1 MWHSLVVRLVRDQE
15 AAGSNPVTPTIQN
28 LVKSVLF
35 NRIGADFF
43 ENISTEEDK
52 LITLY
57 YGAAAISCL
66 VIFAFLFLG
75 RNKNIFGNRL
85 TNERLVALI
94 YSALFFV
101 RFLGGKPLIQET
113 IGLNVYSPFGPNG
126 ASMVMLS
133 AVLFWLIYTVQLAA
147 IIYPFFEKHIPLVTP
162 IVRYVAFAVY
172 AASIA
177 ALPIL
182 NRAQDGALAD
192 GFHYR
197 LLIFA
202 LELGV
207 GLALAL
213 FQITKQKKPHFH
225 LKNALMTVAI
235 FLGMLLIS
243 LPHWVPQAIFGYG
256 NDAIVLNHFTFAHRI
271 VLYGSIVFALVVHF
285 LFTRCEYEQRRFA
298 LLYISM
304 ATMISFCYVYD
315 FASLT
320 GLHNWP
326 LHLCNTAM
334 FIIPLVLIFKMERL
348 YYFTIFINVL
358 GAFFA
363 MIMPNLGDGVNWLQA
378 SSVQFWSNHYMAMLL
393 PLLLMSLRIFSRP
406 KMKQFIYSLVAF
418 AGYYA
423 LVLFMNAWLTAK
435 GQSVD
440 FFFINSNFIAE
451 KLGDWAEDLR
461 KITTVIK
468 LNGLD
473 LLIYPVYQSLYFVVY
488 IVLSFAMW
496 FIYEQVFEITDTY
509 EIIME
514 RNRKIK
520 ADRLALEAQLA
531 GRSMQEP
538 MNPQNEGKLILRD
551 FSKRYS
557 TSDVYAVYKAN
568 LEIDGGQI
576 FGFLGPNGAGKSTII
591 KSIVGIQ
598 TITSGQIEISGYDAD
613 RQSVEAKMQ
622 IGFVPD
628 HYALYENL
636 TGREYINYIAD
647 LYNVPRQ
654 ERDERIGEYVK
665 RFRLET
671 AIDNPM
677 KTYSH
682 GMKQKITIMSALVHN
697 PKIWILDE
705 PLTGLDPESIFQV
718 KECMKEHASRGNIVF
733 FSSHIIDVVENICD
747 RIAIIR
753 KGQILCTKTIAE
765 IKESG
770 IPLEQFYMGMIDGN
784 TQSPVSVKEAAER
797 EKIVAEGE
805 TV

>member
-1 MWHSLVVRLVRDQE
+1 M
-15 AAGSNPVTPTIQN
+15 NY
-28 LVKSVLF
+28 
-35 NRIGADFF
+35 
-43 ENISTEEDK
+43 
-52 LITLY
+52 LY
-57 YGAAAISCL
+57 YGAALASCL
-66 VIFAFLFLG
+66 LIFAFLFG
-75 RNKNIFGNRL
+75 CRKKNIFGKRL
-85 TNERLVALI
+85 SNTQLVTFI

-101 RFLGGKPLIQET
+101 RFFGGKPLIQST
-113 IGLNVYSPFGPNG
+113 LGLNVYSPFGPQG
-126 ASMVMLS
+126 GGMALV
-133 AVLFWLIYTVQLAA
+133 ATVLLWLIYTVQLVA
-147 IIYPFFEKHIPLVTP
+147 ILYPFFGKHIPLVAP
-162 IVRYVAFAVY
+162 IARYAAFAVY
-172 AASIA
+172 LASVV
-177 ALPIL
+177 ALPVL
-182 NRAQDGALAD
+182 NRALDGDLAD

-207 GLALAL
+207 GLGLAL
-213 FQITKQKKPHFH
+213 FQITKQRRPVFNW
-225 LKNALMTVAI
+225 KNILTTVAI
-235 FLGMLLIS
+235 FIGMVAIS
-243 LPHWVPQAIFGYG
+243 MPHWAPQVLFGLG
-256 NDAIVLNHFTFAHRI
+256 DPTIHLKDFTLAHRLVI
-271 VLYGSIVFALVVHF
+271 YGSVLFGVGVHF
-285 LFTRCEYEQRRFA
+285 LFAKREYEQKRFA

-304 ATMISFCYVYD
+304 ATMISFCYNYD
-315 FASLT
+315 FSSFLNLAE
-320 GLHNWP
+320 WP

-334 FIIPLVLIFKMERL
+334 FIIPLVLIFKMEKL

-363 MIMPNLGDGVNWLQA
+363 MIMPDLSDSTNWVSD
-378 SSVQFWSNHYMAMLL
+378 SSMQFWFNHYMAMLL
-393 PLLLMSLRIFSRP
+393 PLLLMSLKIFQRP

-418 AGYYA
+418 FGYYA

-435 GQSVD
+435 GTSVD
-440 FFFINSNFIAE
+440 FFFINSDFIAE
-451 KLGDWAEDLR
+451 KLGKWAEDLR
-461 KITTVIK
+461 KITFTFK
-468 LNGLD
+468 LGD
-473 LLIYPVYQSLYFVVY
+473 LSLLLYPVYQSLYFVVY

-496 FIYEQVFEITDTY
+496 FLYEQAFEVADTY

-520 ADRLALEAQLA
+520 ADRLALQAHLA

-598 TITSGQIEISGYDAD
+598 TITSGQIEVSGYDAD
-613 RQSVEAKMQ
+613 KQSVEAKMQ

-647 LYNVPRQ
+647 LYNVSKK
-654 ERDERIGEYVK
+654 ERNERIDEYVK

-753 KGQILCTKTIAE
+753 KGQILCTKTVAE

-770 IPLEQFYMGMIDGN
+770 VPLEQFYMGMIDGN
-784 TQSPVSVKEAAER
+784 TQSPVSVKEAAALEPQ
-797 EKIVAEGE
+797 GE

>member
-1 MWHSLVVRLVRDQE
+1 M
-15 AAGSNPVTPTIQN
+15 TP
-28 LVKSVLF
+28 
-35 NRIGADFF
+35 
-43 ENISTEEDK
+43 
-52 LITLY
+52 LY
-57 YGAAAISCL
+57 YGAAIVFCAL
-66 VIFAFLFLG
+66 TFLFLFLC
-75 RNKNIFGNRL
+75 RNKSITKRF
-85 TNERLVALI
+85 TNTQLVALL
-94 YSALFFV
+94 YSALFFI
-101 RFLGGKPLIQET
+101 RFFGGNPLIQST
-113 IGLNVYSPFGPNG
+113 IGLNIYSPFGPQG
-126 ASMVMLS
+126 GGMVAL
-133 AVLFWLIYTVQLAA
+133 ATLLFWLIYAVQLAA
-147 IIYPFFEKHIPLVTP
+147 ITYPFFEKHIPLVAP
-162 IVRYVAFAVY
+162 IVRYVATVVY
-172 AASIA
+172 AGSIV

-182 NRAQDGALAD
+182 NRAQDGDLAD

-197 LLIFA
+197 LLVFA

-207 GLALAL
+207 GLGL
-213 FQITKQKKPHFH
+213 
-225 LKNALMTVAI
+225 AI
-235 FLGMLLIS
+235 FQLVSIKRRRFSRREALQTILILLGMIAIS
-243 LPHWVPQAIFGYG
+243 MPHWAPQALVGLGDPSI
-256 NDAIVLNHFTFAHRI
+256 LLEEFTLAHRLFI
-271 VLYGSIVFALVVHF
+271 YGSVVFGVGVHF
-285 LFTRCEYEQRRFA
+285 LFAKCEYEQKRFA

-304 ATMISFCYVYD
+304 ATMISFCYNYD
-315 FASLT
+315 FSSFIQLQA
-320 GLHNWP
+320 WP

-334 FIIPLVLIFKMERL
+334 FIIPLVLIFKMEKL

-358 GAFFA
+358 GAFLA
-363 MIMPNLGDGVNWLQA
+363 MIMPDTDAANWLSA
-378 SSVQFWSNHYMAMLL
+378 RSMQFWSNHYMAMLL
-393 PLLLMSLRIFSRP
+393 PLLLMSLNIFRRP

-418 AGYYA
+418 FGYYA
-423 LVLFMNAWLTAK
+423 LVLVMNAWLTAK
-435 GQSVD
+435 GTPVD

-451 KLGDWAEDLR
+451 KLGKWAEDLR
-461 KITTVIK
+461 KITFHLPIGDLK
-468 LNGLD
+468 LIL
-473 LLIYPVYQSLYFVVY
+473 YPVYQLLYFVVY

-496 FIYEQVFEITDTY
+496 FLYEQAFEVADTY
-509 EIIME
+509 AIIME

-568 LEIDGGQI
+568 LEIEGGQI

-598 TITSGQIEISGYDAD
+598 TITSGEIEVSGYDMD
-613 RQSVEAKMQ
+613 KQSVEAKMQ

-647 LYNVPRQ
+647 LYNVSRA
-654 ERDERIGEYVK
+654 ERDERMAEYIK

-765 IKESG
+765 IKASG

-784 TQSPVSVKEAAER
+784 TQSPVSVKEAAEGAPL
-797 EKIVAEGE
+797 KGE